1 MQLKKSQD
9 KNIQIRKKI
18 GSVILTKVVKQ
29 SNTFYRLRI
38 SRNFMLVNSFIP
50 IPPIKKPS
58 FQPVPQTASPN
69 SPSGIPEIEPLQ
81 PHRAGNNKFILK
93 FRK

>member
-1 MQLKKSQD
+1 
-9 KNIQIRKKI
+9 
-18 GSVILTKVVKQ
+18 
-29 SNTFYRLRI
+29 
-38 SRNFMLVNSFIP
+38 MLVNSFIP